1 MRHYIKLHEDD
12 NVIVALTDLE
22 SGSTLTINGEP
33 LIVKEN
39 IKQGHK
45 IAISKISNN
54 DFIIKYGYPIGHA
67 LKEIEPGTHVHTHNI
82 KTNLNDCLSY
92 EYQPNLKPDINEKIG
107 RSEFEMN
114 FGLSQPLDVS
124 IKRPKSLKMSF

>member
-67 LKEIEPGTHVHTHNI
+67 LKEIEPGTHVHTPV
-82 KTNLNDCLSY
+82 SY
-92 EYQPNLKPDINEKIG
+92 THLTLPTIA
-107 RSEFEMN
+107 
-114 FGLSQPLDVS
+114 
-124 IKRPKSLKMSF
+124 

>member
-1 MRHYIKLHEDD
+1 MGERGFNRYGGGSMRHYIKLHEDD

-45 IAISKISNN
+45 IAISK
-54 DFIIKYGYPIGHA
+54 
-67 LKEIEPGTHVHTHNI
+67 
-82 KTNLNDCLSY
+82 
-92 EYQPNLKPDINEKIG
+92 
-107 RSEFEMN
+107 N
-114 FGLSQPLDVS
+114 FKQ
-124 IKRPKSLKMSF
+124 